1 MQAFKSFSHEGMGKG
16 ILFSVSW
23 VRSTECLGLSAK
35 VGYSSLIQGLS
46 SHGRFAMAIIFCANA
61 YQLQEGPWA
70 K

>member
-1 MQAFKSFSHEGMGKG
+1 MQASKAISHEGMGKG

-23 VRSTECLGLSAK
+23 VRSTECLGRSAR
-35 VGYSSLIQGLS
+35 VGYSSLLQGRSLQ
-46 SHGRFAMAIIFCANA
+46 GRFAMAIIFCANV